1 MKALVFLLLLANLVY
16 YAFTAGYFGRP
27 SNPDANRI
35 DAQVAPEKIRI
46 VSRGEAPAVTEVA
59 KVEAS
64 AEPGAEIKTPVDGA
78 KKEEVKPEPAKTEAA
93 KPEVVKPE
101 APKPEAAKPEAV
113 PMVCLAWEHLPLAQ
127 ADKVSA
133 LLGSK
138 FADFKVERQVVAGE
152 GNGWWVFV
160 PPLPGKVEA
169 EKKAGELRQLG
180 VDDYF
185 IIHEGPN
192 RFAISLGIFSS
203 EKGAQDR
210 LGELKS
216 QGVRSAK
223 VMPRPGKDGTVSLKA
238 TGPATARVVLVDAV
252 GKILPKPG
260 VQDCK

>member
-46 VSRGEAPAVTEVA
+46 VSRGEAPAVTEAA

-64 AEPGAEIKTPVDGA
+64 AGPGAETNMPVEGA
-78 KKEEVKPEPAKTEAA
+78 KKDEVKPEPAKTEAA